1 MLDVS
6 LWNSPMYRETV
17 FVVLAFIFI
26 IALFLFFLKSKSAHF
41 MAAWASVKSWL
52 ITAPII
58 LMAFG
63 LPKPWPMVF
72 LVLVSIYAAKLFF
85 QMTGMYHRSWYVWLC
100 YIGQITMGYL
110 IYTSNKELYNL
121 MPMIFLG
128 TLALIPL
135 LRNSAK
141 QMVQYIAL
149 TLMAF
154 IFFGWSFLHLG
165 WLLHLDKGIYVILYL
180 YIISELTENASM
192 AGNRL
197 FGKHKIFNN
206 ISNRFSVEG
215 AFFGIFIAFLS
226 AWGLRHLLPIRT
238 EPYWIAVAL
247 IASFAGRF
255 GALFISI
262 IRKDLGLKDTG
273 VFILGRG
280 DIIDRLDKLIFI
292 GPIFY
297 YVYLYLKDS
306 V

>member
-1 MLDVS
+1 MSDIS
-6 LWNSPMYRETV
+6 LWSSPLYRETV
-17 FVVLAFIFI
+17 IVVLAFIFI
-26 IALFLFFLKSKSAHF
+26 IALGLFFLRNKNAHF
-41 MAAWASVKSWL
+41 TAAWASVKSWL

-58 LMAFG
+58 LMVFG
-63 LPKPWPMVF
+63 FPKPWPLVF
-72 LVLVSIYAAKLFF
+72 LVMVSIYASKLFF
-85 QMTGMYHRSWYVWLC
+85 QMTGMYHRSWYVWTC
-100 YIGQITMGYL
+100 YVAQIVMGYL
-110 IYTSNKELYNL
+110 IYTKNDLLYNL

-135 LRNSAK
+135 IRNSAK
-141 QMVQYIAL
+141 KMIQYIAL

-165 WLLHLDKGIYVILYL
+165 WLLHLEKGIYVILYL

-192 AGNRL
+192 AGHRV
-197 FGKHKIFNN
+197 FGKHKFFTK
-206 ISNRFSVEG
+206 ISNRLSLEG
-215 AFFGIFIAFLS
+215 SLFAIFVAFLS

-297 YVYLYLKDS
+297 YVYLYLKDT